1 MSSDLQERVRCPCH
15 ILCLF
20 LVADF
25 SSRWTA
31 GRSVPLAA
39 TRIYEM
45 SFFTGFGISAL
56 LYYFLN
62 VVFPIPGKYAIFEE
76 VDVSEGE
83 KSDGSMVEDER
94 EADSK
99 KSNSAEEVVYPVR
112 A

>member
-56 LYYFLN
+56 LYYLLN
-62 VVFPIPGKYAIFEE
+62 VIFPVPGSSKEFEE
-76 VDVSEGE
+76 VDLSAEDMDSGDNYTGGGPVKHSKG
-83 KSDGSMVEDER
+83 DGSYDE
-94 EADSK
+94 
-99 KSNSAEEVVYPVR
+99 
-112 A
+112 